1 MLQYKK
7 QRNPFKKQLNG
18 VQQLICAVFV
28 LVYLVD
34 SPPAD
39 DPYGLDQVGEGRL
52 RCQEDGALK
61 VSTQEVGVIWSCA
74 VRGEKI
80 KHDNENLVWFC
91 SFVVVCVCACTHFS
105 VSLSTTCKQLAI
117 GKSDAGWA
125 LKQSLPQINK
135 FIFPETDASK

>member
-1 MLQYKK
+1 MTEISDITA
-7 QRNPFKKQLNG
+7 G
-18 VQQLICAVFV
+18 VAFTCFSIKSRETCLRSSSFVPVFV
-28 LVYLVD
+28 LVYLID

-52 RCQEDGALK
+52 RCQEDGALE

-91 SFVVVCVCACTHFS
+91 SFVVVCVCVH
-105 VSLSTTCKQLAI
+105 SLQCLA
-117 GKSDAGWA
+117 
-125 LKQSLPQINK
+125 QHHV
-135 FIFPETDASK
+135 

>member
-91 SFVVVCVCACTHFS
+91 SFVVVCVCVH
-105 VSLSTTCKQLAI
+105 SLQCLA
-117 GKSDAGWA
+117 
-125 LKQSLPQINK
+125 QHHV
-135 FIFPETDASK
+135 

>member
-1 MLQYKK
+1 MT
-7 QRNPFKKQLNG
+7 PISDVTAG
-18 VQQLICAVFV
+18 VAFTCFSTKSRETCLRSISVVSDSSFVPVFV
-28 LVYLVD
+28 LVYLID

-80 KHDNENLVWFC
+80 KHDNENLV
-91 SFVVVCVCACTHFS
+91 
-105 VSLSTTCKQLAI
+105 
-117 GKSDAGWA
+117 
-125 LKQSLPQINK
+125 
-135 FIFPETDASK
+135 